1 MFRPSDALLG
11 FAAVCGVATAV
22 ALSAN
27 PLNEALVES
36 IAAEQFGPQTLC
48 TQLPRG
54 DWRCAEPMGHG
65 PRCGDEGAARDGRA
79 HPPVPVS

>member
-1 MFRPSDALLG
+1 MFKPSDALLG
-11 FAAVCGVATAV
+11 FAAACGVATAV

-27 PLNEALVES
+27 PLNEALVDR

-54 DWRCAEPMGHG
+54 DWHCADQGIVWS
-65 PRCGDEGAARDGRA
+65 AAK
-79 HPPVPVS
+79 